1 MSFLYSFTDLM
12 HGSPNQYPALTP
24 DSRVCEK
31 HSRSLTVNRTKNSQ
45 SPKDLQCKEV
55 CHKDHLA
62 KTPTKVTKKASM
74 SPSIKRLQ
82 FGGIYSIINQSKPPF
97 MNNRQI
103 KTVGV
108 VVKPNH
114 AEAWQTAC
122 ELSEWLKKRGVA
134 LIGKPYAEIGKPDEA
149 LCDIEAIEND
159 KFDADL
165 IIVLGGDGTMI
176 STSRVIADREVLVLG
191 INYGSL
197 GYLTEFRI
205 EEMFPAL
212 EAILDG
218 EYEIDRR
225 VMLHADHW
233 RGEELLAT
241 GRVLNDVVINKAA
254 LARII
259 EIDVT
264 LNGLFVNSFRADGLI
279 ISTPTGSTA
288 YNLSAGGPIIYPSMN
303 AVVLTPICPF
313 TLTNRPIVVPD
324 TADIELKLIN
334 ENEGVVLTLDGQ
346 IGYPMRADDR
356 VLIRKSRTTFNL
368 VQPPNR
374 NYFDV
379 LRNKL
384 KWGR

>member
-1 MSFLYSFTDLM
+1 MAN
-12 HGSPNQYPALTP
+12 P
-24 DSRVCEK
+24 E
-31 HSRSLTVNRTKNSQ
+31 
-45 SPKDLQCKEV
+45 
-55 CHKDHLA
+55 
-62 KTPTKVTKKASM
+62 
-74 SPSIKRLQ
+74 
-82 FGGIYSIINQSKPPF
+82 
-97 MNNRQI
+97 I

-114 AEAWQTAC
+114 KEAWQTAC
-122 ELSEWLKKRGVA
+122 ELSDWLAMRGID
-134 LIGKPYAEIGKPDEA
+134 LMGKPHAGTEI
-149 LCDIEAIEND
+149 CDIQTAETEEF
-159 KFDADL
+159 KSGVDL
-165 IIVLGGDGTMI
+165 IVVLGGDGTMI
-176 STSRVIADREVLVLG
+176 SAARLTGERETLVLG

-212 EAILDG
+212 EEILAG
-218 EYEIDRR
+218 NYEVDPR
-225 VMLHADHW
+225 VMLEVEHW
-233 RGEELLAT
+233 RGDKRLDT

-259 EIDVT
+259 EIEVS
-264 LNGLFVNSFRADGLI
+264 LNQLYVNSFRADGLI
-279 ISTPTGSTA
+279 VSTPTGSTA

-324 TADIELKLIN
+324 TAEINLRLKN
-334 ENEGVVLTLDGQ
+334 ESDGVVLTLDGQ
-346 IGYPMRADDR
+346 IGYSMQARDS
-356 VLIRKSRTTFNL
+356 VVIRKSRTTFNL